1 MFKSIRLKI
10 MEKFLRLLRKLIEL
24 FLFRI
29 VESLRMSY
37 DTVNLYFLD

>member
-37 DTVNLYFLD
+37 DTVNLYL

>member
-1 MFKSIRLKI
+1 

-29 VESLRMSY
+29 VKSLRMSY